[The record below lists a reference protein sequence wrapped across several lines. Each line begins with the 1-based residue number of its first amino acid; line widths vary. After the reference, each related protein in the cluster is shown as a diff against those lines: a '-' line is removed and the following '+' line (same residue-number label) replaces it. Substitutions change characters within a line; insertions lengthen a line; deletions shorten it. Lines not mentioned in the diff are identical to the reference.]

1 MILKPPSEY
10 NDPVEVNDTALDV
23 LEKYCVQAKLFVA
36 VTQAND
42 ALLVFKDAVY
52 WSKALILKSVLEVY
66 DNILALKLFKDAV

>member
-1 MILKPPSEY
+1 MSFVILKPPSEY

-42 ALLVFKDAVY
+42 ALLVFRDDVY
-52 WSKALILKSVLEVY
+52 CSRDPILKFE
-66 DNILALKLFKDAV
+66 LAL